1 MKSIR
6 SRLLAWLLSSLLL
19 AGLLASVVTYFQA
32 REDVNDLFDSHLQ
45 RIAASLRNHRLPQP
59 VDLRETRRLDEEG
72 DEEGDWVVQIWK
84 NDGSLIY
91 GSQPGLLLPRYPEH
105 GLSTR
110 SWKDKDWRVFATAWQ
125 DRTIQVAQP
134 LDVRRETA
142 AGVAFRVLIPILL
155 LIPIL
160 GIVIRISV
168 GRALRPLDEIGAS
181 LERRGAAGLAP
192 LPERDLPGEVIPL
205 VTALNDLLR
214 RLGESM
220 EVQRRFVADAAHEL
234 RTPLTAVQLQLQ
246 LVERANSAEER
257 EAELVQL
264 ERGVQRAIHL
274 VRQLLTMARVE
285 PDAVRE
291 PPEPVPLEET
301 INAVIT
307 EYAPI
312 AADRNIDLGLAR
324 SEPATVT
331 GYPAD
336 LRIMLSNLVDN
347 AIRFTPSGGRI
358 DLRLSLCG
366 RDAVLEVE
374 DTGAGIPPGDRNRV
388 FDRFYRR
395 HGGATQGS
403 GLGLAIVKCI
413 VDRHGGRISLDA
425 GGEGRGLKV
434 TVILDSNPTDFTKEA
449 R

>member
-19 AGLLASVVTYFQA
+19 AGLLASAVTYFQA
-32 REDVNDLFDSHLQ
+32 REDVNGVFDFQLQ
-45 RIAASLRNHRLPQP
+45 RIAASMKNHRLPQP
-59 VDLRETRRLDEEG
+59 VDLRDTGSLDGEG
-72 DEEGDWVVQIWK
+72 DEEGDWVVQIWR
-84 NDGSLIY
+84 NDGTLMY
-91 GSQPGLLLPRYPEH
+91 GSRPDLLLPRYPER

-110 SWKDKDWRVFATAWQ
+110 SWKEKDWRVYATTWR

-134 LDVRRETA
+134 LDVRREMA
-142 AGVAFRVLIPILL
+142 AAVAFRVLIPVLV
-155 LIPIL
+155 LIPLL
-160 GIVIRISV
+160 GVVIRISV

-181 LERRGAAGLAP
+181 LETRGAAAMAP

-205 VTALNDLLR
+205 VKALNNLLR

-246 LVERANSAEER
+246 LVERATSAEER

-264 ERGVQRAIHL
+264 ERGVQRASHL

-291 PPEPVPLEET
+291 PPEPVALEET
-301 INAVIT
+301 VHTVIA

-312 AADRNIDLGLAR
+312 AADKNVDLGLAR
-324 SEPATVT
+324 SEPATVA

-347 AIRFTPSGGRI
+347 AIRFTPSDGRI
-358 DLRLSLCG
+358 DLRLSLRG
-366 RDAVLEVE
+366 KDAVLEVE
-374 DTGAGIPPGDRNRV
+374 DTGTGIPPEDRDRV

-395 HGGATQGS
+395 HGGDTRGS
-403 GLGLAIVKCI
+403 GLGLAIVKSI
-413 VDRHGGRISLDA
+413 VDRHGGRITLDA
-425 GGEGRGLKV
+425 GDGGRGLKV
-434 TVILDSNPTDFTKEA
+434 TVTLDSIP
-449 R
+449 

>member
-6 SRLLAWLLSSLLL
+6 SRLLVWLLSSLLL
-19 AGLLASVVTYFQA
+19 AGLLASAVTYFQA
-32 REDVNDLFDSHLQ
+32 QEDVNGLFDFHLQ
-45 RIAASLRNHRLPQP
+45 RIAASLGNHRLPQP
-59 VDLRETRRLDEEG
+59 VDLRDARNLDEEG

-84 NDGSLIY
+84 NDGTPVYASRPDL
-91 GSQPGLLLPRYPEH
+91 PLPRYPER

-110 SWKDKDWRVFATAWQ
+110 SWKDKDWRVYATTWR
-125 DRTIQVAQP
+125 DRTIQVAHP

-142 AGVAFRVLIPILL
+142 AAVAFRVLIPVLL
-155 LIPIL
+155 LIPVL
-160 GIVIRISV
+160 GIVIRIGV

-181 LERRGAAGLAP
+181 LETRGAASLAP

-205 VTALNDLLR
+205 VKALNDLLR
-214 RLGESM
+214 RLGDSM

-257 EAELVQL
+257 EVELGQL
-264 ERGVQRAIHL
+264 ECGVQRAIHL

-291 PPEPVPLEET
+291 PPEPVALEEPVNT
-301 INAVIT
+301 VIT

-312 AADRNIDLGLAR
+312 AADRNIDLGVAR
-324 SEPATVT
+324 SEPVTVT
-331 GYPAD
+331 GHPAD
-336 LRIMLSNLVDN
+336 LRTMLSNLVDN

-358 DLRLSLCG
+358 DLRLYQRG
-366 RDAVLEVE
+366 KDAVLEVE
-374 DTGAGIPPGDRNRV
+374 DTGPGIPTEDRDRV

-395 HGGATQGS
+395 RGGATQGS
-403 GLGLAIVKCI
+403 GLGLAIVKSI

-425 GGEGRGLKV
+425 GNEGRGLKV
-434 TVILDSNPTDFTKEA
+434 TVTLDSNP
-449 R
+449 

>member
-19 AGLLASVVTYFQA
+19 AGLLASAVTYYQA
-32 REDVNDLFDSHLQ
+32 REDVNDLFDFHLRQ
-45 RIAASLRNHRLPQP
+45 IAASFGNHRLPQP
-59 VDLRETRRLDEEG
+59 VDLRDAGNLGGEG
-72 DEEGDWVVQIWK
+72 DEEGDWVVQIWR
-84 NDGSLIY
+84 NDGTPIY
-91 GSQPGLLLPRYPEH
+91 GSQPGLLLPRYPER

-110 SWKDKDWRVFATAWQ
+110 SWKDKDWRVYATTWR

-142 AGVAFRVLIPILL
+142 AAVAFRVLIPVLL

-181 LERRGAAGLAP
+181 LKRRGAAALAP
-192 LPERDLPGEVIPL
+192 LPERDLPDEAVPL
-205 VTALNDLLR
+205 VEALNDLLS

-246 LVERANSAEER
+246 LVERASSAEER

-291 PPEPVPLEET
+291 PPEPVALEEPV
-301 INAVIT
+301 NAVIA

-312 AADRNIDLGLAR
+312 AVDRNIDLGLAR

-336 LRIMLSNLVDN
+336 LRIMLGNLVDN
-347 AIRFTPSGGRI
+347 AIRFSPSGGRI
-358 DLRLSLCG
+358 DLRLSLRG
-366 RDAVLEVE
+366 KDAVLEVE
-374 DTGAGIPPGDRNRV
+374 DTGPGIPPEDRDRV

-403 GLGLAIVKCI
+403 GLGLAIVKSI

-425 GGEGRGLKV
+425 GGRGRGLKV
-434 TVILDSNPTDFTKEA
+434 TVTLDSNP
-449 R
+449 

>member
-6 SRLLAWLLSSLLL
+6 SRLLAWLLASLLL
-19 AGLLASVVTYFQA
+19 AGLLASVVTYYQA

-59 VDLRETRRLDEEG
+59 ADLRDTRSLDEEG

-84 NDGSLIY
+84 NDGTQIY
-91 GSQPGLLLPRYPEH
+91 GSRPDLLLPRYPER

-110 SWKDKDWRVFATAWQ
+110 SWRDKDWRVFATTWQ

-155 LIPIL
+155 LIPFL

-168 GRALRPLDEIGAS
+168 GRVLRPLDEIGAS
-181 LERRGAAGLAP
+181 LERRGPAALTP
-192 LPERDLPGEVIPL
+192 LPERDLPGEVLPL
-205 VTALNDLLR
+205 VKALNDLLR

-246 LVERANSAEER
+246 LVERATSAEER

-291 PPEPVPLEET
+291 PPEPVALEEPV
-301 INAVIT
+301 NAVIA

-312 AADRNIDLGLAR
+312 AGDVNIDLGLAR

-358 DLRLSLCG
+358 DLRLFPRG
-366 RDAVLEVE
+366 KDVVLEVE
-374 DTGAGIPPGDRNRV
+374 DTGPGIPPEDRDRV

-395 HGGATQGS
+395 RDGATQGS
-403 GLGLAIVKCI
+403 GLGLAIVKSI
-413 VDRHGGRISLDA
+413 VDRHGGAISLDA
-425 GGEGRGLKV
+425 GNGGRGLKV
-434 TVILDSNPTDFTKEA
+434 TVTLVRD
-449 R
+449 